1 MSSPAL
7 LGGVTSATA
16 KGYLPQYRGSAA
28 ASLSPA
34 ILNVAG
40 LDRGQDSST
49 SKIDSPKVA
58 NGSSFGVRA
67 LSENRP
73 LSRAIPIVRPPPDSM
88 DAEDYM
94 RYLSQKAA
102 DDQFVKEHGW
112 NTNTTGTGPV
122 NGADW

>member
-7 LGGVTSATA
+7 LGGITSATA
-16 KGYLPQYRGSAA
+16 QGYLPQYRGSAA

-40 LDRGQDSST
+40 VDRDQDHST
-49 SKIDSPKVA
+49 SKIESPRVA
-58 NGSSFGVRA
+58 NGSFAGVNV

-73 LSRAIPIVRPPPDSM
+73 LSRAIPIVRLPGEIM
-88 DAEDYM
+88 DAEGYM
-94 RYLSQKAA
+94 RYLAQKAE
-102 DDQFVKEHGW
+102 DDKQVKQHGW

-122 NGADW
+122 MGSDW